1 MKQKRVISFLL
12 ILILSFS
19 FINPIFSY
27 VYAEEE
33 ENSVQTRQSNFLNY
47 WANSDGIVLSSKNLT
62 TTDYYTLY
70 V

>member
-27 VYAEEE
+27 VYAEDAT
-33 ENSVQTRQSNFLNY
+33 SVQTTQSN
-47 WANSDGIVLSSKNLT
+47 IIKN
-62 TTDYYTLY
+62 
-70 V
+70 